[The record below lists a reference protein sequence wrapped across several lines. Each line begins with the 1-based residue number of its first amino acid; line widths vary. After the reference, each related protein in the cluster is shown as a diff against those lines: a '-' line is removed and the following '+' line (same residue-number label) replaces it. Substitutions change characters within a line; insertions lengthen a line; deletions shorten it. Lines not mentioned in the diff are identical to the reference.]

1 MTLHLLNLKKPLAT
15 LATYLQNMFEIHLIT
30 SVSPAVTRSKQL
42 PSLCPCWAPVS
53 LHSVCPQTARVIS
66 LNTIRVYFPNAF
78 PFHLQAN
85 AGSSPELQYPAL
97 TAWPKPTTE
106 RLSPSWS
113 RLPATDQAGPYTRAT
128 PASSHHFTSQMPAS
142 LHSGHN
148 SRSSSSESLVESSHP
163 PVLTNVSPFQ
173 LSFRAFIAIWK

>member
-1 MTLHLLNLKKPLAT
+1 
-15 LATYLQNMFEIHLIT
+15 MFEIHLIT

-85 AGSSPELQYPAL
+85 AGSSPELQYHAL

-106 RLSPSWS
+106 RLSPS
-113 RLPATDQAGPYTRAT
+113 
-128 PASSHHFTSQMPAS
+128 
-142 LHSGHN
+142 
-148 SRSSSSESLVESSHP
+148 
-163 PVLTNVSPFQ
+163 
-173 LSFRAFIAIWK
+173 